1 VAKPD
6 PGHLNGTIKLA
17 GGDPS
22 CALMVG
28 DSDVDV
34 QTAKAA
40 GVPVI
45 LVSFGYAA
53 TLLANL
59 EAEATIDHFDQ
70 LDVCAATL
78 PCRQNATQCT
88 ILMRQNTAQDQPYF
102 HPAGLNEEP

>member
-1 VAKPD
+1 
-6 PGHLNGTIKLA
+6 
-17 GGDPS
+17 
-22 CALMVG
+22 
-28 DSDVDV
+28 V

-59 EAEATIDHFDQ
+59 EAEATIDHFDSST
-70 LDVCAATL
+70 CALQHSL
-78 PCRQNATQCT
+78 PPKRGAVT

>member
-1 VAKPD
+1 
-6 PGHLNGTIKLA
+6 
-17 GGDPS
+17 
-22 CALMVG
+22 VG

-45 LVSFGYAA
+45 LVSFGY
-53 TLLANL
+53 
-59 EAEATIDHFDQ
+59 EARRVRCNT
-70 LDVCAATL
+70 
-78 PCRQNATQCT
+78 PWRQNATQCT